1 MKVSRVGE
9 MRSLDRRATEEYGI
23 AEDILMENAGG
34 ASYFV
39 MLQELG
45 VRWMRFVVFCGA
57 GNNGGDGFVVARKL
71 HSMGGDVKV
80 FLLGDMN
87 RLKGAAKSNFDII
100 SKMPVDI
107 RS

>member
-45 VRWMRFVVFCGA
+45 VRWMRFVVFC
-57 GNNGGDGFVVARKL
+57 D
-71 HSMGGDVKV
+71 H
-80 FLLGDMN
+80 
-87 RLKGAAKSNFDII
+87 
-100 SKMPVDI
+100 
-107 RS
+107 